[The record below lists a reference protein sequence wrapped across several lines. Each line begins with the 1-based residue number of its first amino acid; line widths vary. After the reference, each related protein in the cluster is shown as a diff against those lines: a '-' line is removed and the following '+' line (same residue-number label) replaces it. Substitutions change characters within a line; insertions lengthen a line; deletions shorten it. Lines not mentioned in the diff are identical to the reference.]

1 MDRIEKKIK
10 EIILESIDD
19 GKKYRLFIFGSRV
32 SGQSRKYSD
41 YDIGIEGKEVIPFAM
56 LAKIKIALNDSEL
69 PYKIDVVDF
78 SAVSKKFR
86 DQALINIK
94 KL

>member
-1 MDRIEKKIK
+1 MDKTEKKIK
-10 EIILESIDD
+10 KIILENIDD
-19 GKKYRLFIFGSRV
+19 GKKYRLFIFGSRA
-32 SGQSRKYSD
+32 SGQPRKYSD
-41 YDIGIEGKEVIPFAM
+41 YDVGIEGKEVIPFAM
-56 LAKIKIALNDSEL
+56 LAKIKIALNDSDL